1 MNERI
6 ARMDVN
12 SGDLRI
18 IALDDAVSELCG
30 LGLYS
35 EIAPRLRE
43 GELVR
48 LPNGLRYRAV
58 AALGVHGVDQLSPE
72 SVS

>member
-6 ARMDVN
+6 VRMDAI

-18 IALDDAVSELCG
+18 IALDDAVSELAG
-30 LGLYS
+30 IGLYS
-35 EIAPRLRE
+35 EIAPRLRG
-43 GELVR
+43 GETVR

-58 AALGVHGVDQLSPE
+58 AALSERGIDQLPPAAAN
-72 SVS
+72 

>member
-6 ARMDVN
+6 VRVDML

-18 IALDDAVSELCG
+18 IALEDAISELSAS
-30 LGLYS
+30 GLYS
-35 EIAPRLRE
+35 EIGPRLRG
-43 GELVR
+43 GETVR

-58 AALGVHGVDQLSPE
+58 AALGERSIDQLPPAA
-72 SVS
+72 VN